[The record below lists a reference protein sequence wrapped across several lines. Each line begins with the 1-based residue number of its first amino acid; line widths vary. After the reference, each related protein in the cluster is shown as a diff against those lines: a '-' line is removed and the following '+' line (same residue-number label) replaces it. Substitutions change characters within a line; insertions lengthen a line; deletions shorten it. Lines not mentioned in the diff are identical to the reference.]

1 MRRTRRVL
9 CAALLLL
16 CACARHEQA
25 PLHVAAAASLREVAE
40 AIGARF
46 DEAHPG
52 RKAELSFGASS
63 ELAAQL
69 RAGAPID
76 VLLSADEE
84 IPRALE
90 KEGLANSLRAF
101 AGNRLVV
108 IASAE
113 AAPRI
118 TQPDDLKSVER
129 IVMPAPAVPVGH
141 YAREWLKTRG
151 LAEAV
156 EAHVIQTE
164 NVRATL
170 AAVEAGNA
178 DAAIVYVTDARVA
191 KSARVAFEIP
201 EAERPK
207 IVYMAAVSAA
217 TRQPEL
223 AARFLDFLAGAEAS
237 ALLRD
242 AGFGLPGAP
251 ASP

>member
-1 MRRTRRVL
+1 MTTRSSLGLV
-9 CAALLLL
+9 AVALLF
-16 CACARHEQA
+16 ACSPHEQP
-25 PLHVAAAASLREVAE
+25 PLRVAAAASLREVAE

-46 DEAHPG
+46 SEAHPG

-84 IPRALE
+84 VPRALE
-90 KEGLANSLRAF
+90 KEGLANSLRPF
-101 AGNRLVV
+101 ASNRLVV

-113 AAPRI
+113 AAAHI
-118 TQPDDLKSVER
+118 TQPEDLKSVER
-129 IVMPAPAVPVGH
+129 IAMPAPAVPVGH
-141 YAREWLKTRG
+141 YAREWLKGKG
-151 LAEAV
+151 LAEATEPHIV
-156 EAHVIQTE
+156 QTE

-178 DAAIVYVTDARVA
+178 DVAIVYVTDARVA
-191 KSARVAFEIP
+191 KSARVAFAIP
-201 EAERPK
+201 DAEQPR
-207 IVYMAAVSAA
+207 IVYLAAVSAA
-217 TRQPEL
+217 TKQPEL
-223 AARFLDFLAGAEAS
+223 AARFLDFLLEAQAA

-242 AGFGLPGAP
+242 AGFGPPGTP